1 MSYTAL
7 ARKWRPKKF
16 AELVGQEHVR
26 RALVNALETGRVH
39 HAFLFTGTR
48 GVGKTTIARIF
59 AKCLNCEIGVTPEP
73 CGVCA
78 ACTEIDSGRFV
89 DLIEV
94 DAASRT
100 KVDDT
105 RELLDNVQY
114 APTRGRYKVYL
125 IDEVHMLSTHS
136 FNALLKTLEEP
147 PPHVKFLLATT
158 DPQKLPVTVLSRC
171 LQFNLKR
178 MPVGQIA
185 EHMKVLLEKEGV
197 PFEASGLRLVA
208 QAADGSMRDGLSLLD
223 QLIAFG
229 GGKAGE
235 DEARAM
241 LGTISRDHVE
251 RLVEL
256 LATMN
261 VPELMKCA
269 RSLEEFAPDYAQVLD
284 ELSGLLVRVAMKQ
297 TVADFEGDDL
307 YVPELLERLAKALAP
322 EDIQLFYQTAITGR
336 RDLGLAPDPR
346 TGFEMTLLRMIA
358 FRPAIDAAVTPGAAG
373 GAGSGGGRAAAAAAA
388 QAAAGGAN
396 RAVSGPTR
404 AQSGGVGVSGGGAN
418 AASSGASG
426 AHAGGPADSPSF
438 GSQAG
443 GGGAAAAARAA
454 AQGGPGGA
462 GGAGVGAGAGGAGGA
477 AGGVGGGSAA
487 RAAALAAARGGVP
500 AAGPGGSR
508 GAPAAAGN
516 AGGQRD
522 DAPGQ
527 ASGSQSPPDAAQ
539 GSGSPRNGAV
549 SGGVAQRTASSAG
562 YGGQRQG
569 ASTAGSAAG
578 GQRASGA
585 SGSPDRE
592 FGGASAP
599 ASGRAR
605 GANSGGRSSEA
616 DAEAEWLSLQQGDD
630 AGSPD
635 EGFAGDTS
643 SGAPYS
649 GSVSGDASLADDP
662 YTARVSG
669 GGRPAAGASVGGVPS
684 RGAPSGSIAPSAGA
698 ESRSGGE
705 SVDGSWASIMNQLDL
720 QGAARQLASHCVL
733 AGRQPGIV
741 RLAID
746 PRVKFV
752 RTTAQEEKLAQA
764 LSRHYGETVR
774 IEFTMATGEAET
786 PAQAEQRATQQELEV
801 ARQAFETDP
810 GVKSLRERFGAT
822 LLPDTIRPI
831 K

>member
-59 AKCLNCEIGVTPEP
+59 AKCLNCETGVTPEP

-78 ACTEIDSGRFV
+78 ACKEIDSGRFV

-185 EHMKVLLEKEGV
+185 EHMKLLLEKEGV
-197 PFEASGLRLVA
+197 PFEVSGLRLVA

-251 RLVEL
+251 RLAEL
-256 LATMN
+256 LATLN

-269 RSLEEFAPDYAQVLD
+269 SSLEEFAPDYAQVLD
-284 ELSGLLVRVAMKQ
+284 ELAGLLVRVAMKQ
-297 TVADFEGDDL
+297 TVSDFEGDDL
-307 YVPELLERLAKALAP
+307 YAPELLERLAKALAP

-358 FRPAIDAAVTPGAAG
+358 FRPANDAGMAQGQGSGAASAAARG
-373 GAGSGGGRAAAAAAA
+373 GAAAAS
-388 QAAAGGAN
+388 QAAAGG
-396 RAVSGPTR
+396 
-404 AQSGGVGVSGGGAN
+404 GAN
-418 AASSGASG
+418 GASRG
-426 AHAGGPADSPSF
+426 THAGGS
-438 GSQAG
+438 
-443 GGGAAAAARAA
+443 GGAAAAARGAA
-454 AQGGPGGA
+454 LGSAPGA
-462 GGAGVGAGAGGAGGA
+462 NAGGA
-477 AGGVGGGSAA
+477 ASGSSSGASGAGGGGSAA
-487 RAAALAAARGGVP
+487 RAAALAAARGGAP
-500 AAGPGGSR
+500 AAGSSGSR
-508 GAPAAAGN
+508 GAPAASGG
-516 AGGQRD
+516 AGGQREAGSTGTSISTGLSTGAAAGNQPPS
-522 DAPGQ
+522 DASPGP
-527 ASGSQSPPDAAQ
+527 GSQRS
-539 GSGSPRNGAV
+539 GAV
-549 SGGVAQRTASSAG
+549 SGGVAQRTASASG
-562 YGGQRQG
+562 YAGQREGAG
-569 ASTAGSAAG
+569 ASKGSPG
-578 GQRASGA
+578 GRAS
-585 SGSPDRE
+585 D
-592 FGGASAP
+592 
-599 ASGRAR
+599 
-605 GANSGGRSSEA
+605 A
-616 DAEAEWLSLQQGDD
+616 DAEAEWLSLQSAEGGTADETALVGDAP
-630 AGSPD
+630 AG
-635 EGFAGDTS
+635 GRT
-643 SGAPYS
+643 
-649 GSVSGDASLADDP
+649 SGDAD
-662 YTARVSG
+662 
-669 GGRPAAGASVGGVPS
+669 
-684 RGAPSGSIAPSAGA
+684 SA
-698 ESRSGGE
+698 E
-705 SVDGSWASIMNQLDL
+705 GSWASIMSQLEL
-720 QGAARQLASHCVL
+720 GGAARQLASHCVL
-733 AGRQPGIV
+733 VGRQPGIV

-752 RTTAQEEKLAQA
+752 RTTSQEEKLAQA
-764 LSRHYGETVR
+764 LSHFYGETVR
-774 IEFTMATGEAET
+774 LEFTTANGEAET
-786 PAQAEQRATQQELEV
+786 PAQAEQRASQQELEA

-810 GVKSLRERFGAT
+810 GVKGLRERFGAT
-822 LLPDTIRPI
+822 LLPNTIRPV